1 MKGIF
6 EITGGS
12 VAGAR
17 HAKTGKNNQDAFI
30 WRQTDDL
37 VIAIVADGCGSGRFS
52 EIGAQIGARLFI
64 NRLMKAMNHNHS
76 IEPSLELSR
85 QLTLEDLESLILKTA
100 WRGERIKEHFQHF
113 LFTLVGTVI
122 TPDQTILFHIGDG
135 VVCENGKVAEIG
147 PFSNNQPPY
156 IAYGL
161 IEQSPEG
168 FSLKDL
174 KFTIYFTGPTSEVQS
189 ILIGTDGVVDLV
201 KAEKEKIPG
210 KGRACRVA
218 KPVLGKRSVF

>member
-100 WRGERIKEHFQHF
+100 WRVERIK
-113 LFTLVGTVI
+113 
-122 TPDQTILFHIGDG
+122 
-135 VVCENGKVAEIG
+135 
-147 PFSNNQPPY
+147 
-156 IAYGL
+156 
-161 IEQSPEG
+161 
-168 FSLKDL
+168 
-174 KFTIYFTGPTSEVQS
+174 
-189 ILIGTDGVVDLV
+189 
-201 KAEKEKIPG
+201 
-210 KGRACRVA
+210 
-218 KPVLGKRSVF
+218 